1 MRVATTLRDARTE
14 CQRRV
19 ASGLSPRGAHRAPVL
34 SLQSRPGPRL
44 HTGRLSSACRG
55 SSSTA
60 GARVARPERAAPWRW
75 GLEIE
80 GAGKPDPSL
89 PALGADTSLSAVGV
103 VGWRGARSAHSSSG
117 PTPSPPRSCCL
128 RRGAHCS
135 ASLLAFPRG
144 STQTLNF
151 SGVQNLRRLLLPTA
165 PALPPDDG
173 SLAISRC
180 SRALA
185 LSLGVSWGERSAAPA
200 QAAGG
205 KTWAP
210 RQGPGNPAP
219 AQPAA
224 REAAA
229 DA

>member
-14 CQRRV
+14 CPRRG

-60 GARVARPERAAPWRW
+60 GARAARPERAAPWRW

-80 GAGKPDPSL
+80 GAGKPDPGSL

-103 VGWRGARSAHSSSG
+103 VGWREARSAHSSSG

-165 PALPPDDG
+165 PALPPDAG
-173 SLAISRC
+173 SLAISVQPGFG
-180 SRALA
+180 A
-185 LSLGVSWGERSAAPA
+185 LSRSQLGRAERRASPGCGRQDLGSTPGAGEPGAR
-200 QAAGG
+200 AAGG
-205 KTWAP
+205 
-210 RQGPGNPAP
+210 QGGGS
-219 AQPAA
+219 
-224 REAAA
+224 
-229 DA
+229 

>member
-1 MRVATTLRDARTE
+1 M
-14 CQRRV
+14 
-19 ASGLSPRGAHRAPVL
+19 SPRGAHRAPVL

-80 GAGKPDPSL
+80 GAGKPDPGSL

-165 PALPPDDG
+165 PALPPDAG
-173 SLAISRC
+173 SLAISVQPDIG
-180 SRALA
+180 A
-185 LSLGVSWGERSAAPA
+185 LSRSQLGRAERRASPGCGRQDLGSTPGAGEPGAR
-200 QAAGG
+200 AAGG
-205 KTWAP
+205 
-210 RQGPGNPAP
+210 QGGGS
-219 AQPAA
+219 
-224 REAAA
+224 
-229 DA
+229 